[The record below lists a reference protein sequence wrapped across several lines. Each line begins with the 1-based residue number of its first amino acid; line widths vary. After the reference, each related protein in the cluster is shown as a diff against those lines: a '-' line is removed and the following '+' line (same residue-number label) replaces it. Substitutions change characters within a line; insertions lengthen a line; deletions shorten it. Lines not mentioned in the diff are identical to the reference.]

1 MSLFVLSS
9 KDGWVDIM
17 YHGLDAVGI
26 DMQVEYFIMFNQYF
40 SQIFYS
46 QNKIIMSGDFFTL
59 YPSCFL
65 SVSLSSTC
73 LLELSLKTSTD
84 VVQSKKRRKEQLE
97 LSNVPRKLKKDAE
110 VSTNIFLMINN
121 TGLFV

>member
-26 DMQVEYFIMFNQYF
+26 DMQVEDFIMFNQYF

-46 QNKIIMSGDFFTL
+46 QNKITMSGDFFTL

-73 LLELSLKTSTD
+73 LLALSLKTSTD